1 MTKDEAL
8 KLALEA
14 LNDERYV
21 TKYTHIV
28 EAITAIKEAL
38 AAPVQEPRARLMRYI
53 GKDKY
58 PKQGTTVARTYEELP
73 KNTYPDT
80 WEEDEALYTTP
91 PAQPA
96 PVQEPVYL
104 VEDDFGLFRIT
115 NKGDYTYWSSTGRH
129 KTFIANAT
137 PPEAQRKPL
146 THDEDNAICE
156 ANCNAEAD
164 AYFKARPQ
172 LDTTENRRI
181 FYAGH
186 RRAWLSYPCLAEAAH
201 GIKE

>member
-8 KLALEA
+8 QMCLEYIETNAHERKYVRHAIKQALADHTEDNLEMVA
-14 LNDERYV
+14 PV
-21 TKYTHIV
+21 AHIV
-28 EAITAIKEAL
+28 GDIDHA
-38 AAPVQEPRARLMRYI
+38 
-53 GKDKY
+53 GKVW
-58 PKQGTTVARTYEELP
+58 T
-73 KNTYPDT
+73 
-80 WEEDEALYTTP
+80 